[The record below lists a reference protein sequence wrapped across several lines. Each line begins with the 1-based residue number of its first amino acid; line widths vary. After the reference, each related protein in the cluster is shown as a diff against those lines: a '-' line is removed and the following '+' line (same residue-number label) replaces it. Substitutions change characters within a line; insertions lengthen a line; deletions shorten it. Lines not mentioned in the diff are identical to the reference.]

1 MTLSDEDIGHIA
13 AGLIDVSLPRA
24 EWTHTAH
31 LAAALWLLRY
41 RGQDAFVV
49 IPGLIRRYNE
59 SCGTPNTDSSGYHE
73 TITQASMRM
82 VAWFIAQ
89 RDEDA
94 LSVILQD
101 ILASRFGRPDWLLD
115 YWSRETLFSPEARR
129 AWCAPDIRALPF
141 AI

>member
-1 MTLSDEDIGHIA
+1 MTLSDEDIDRIA
-13 AGLIDVSLPRA
+13 AGLIDASLPRG
-24 EWTHTAH
+24 EWTHAAH

-41 RGQDAFVV
+41 RGQDAFGAM
-49 IPGLIRRYNE
+49 PGLIRRYNE
-59 SCGTPNTDSSGYHE
+59 ACGTPNTDSSGYHE

-101 ILASRFGRPDWLLD
+101 ILASPFGRPDWLLD
-115 YWSRETLFSPEARR
+115 YWSRDNLFSPEARR
-129 AWCAPDIRALPF
+129 AWRAPDICALPF